1 MIWSSLGEGGSP
13 RFKSPGCKSDTAGGV
28 CCHLANSCW
37 TVAVLKVSN
46 HQGAFRK
53 GTDLVLAEEIG
64 PSSTPPLLGSF
75 VVPNSQNLPHSQ
87 TFSIGS
93 HRQRCSSRVF
103 NPGPEPPVGA
113 SSQVAGL
120 LREDG
125 MGCQVPQ
132 LLVPADHTSGQWGFS
147 LIADSPGPGSLKM
160 VMSAVFR
167 SIAGS

>member
-1 MIWSSLGEGGSP
+1 MDSGSFEGVKSSAKT
-13 RFKSPGCKSDTAGGV
+13 R
-28 CCHLANSCW
+28 
-37 TVAVLKVSN
+37 
-46 HQGAFRK
+46 
-53 GTDLVLAEEIG
+53 TDLVLAEEIG

-75 VVPNSQNLPHSQ
+75 VVPNSQNLPPTQ
-87 TFSIGS
+87 AFSIGS

-147 LIADSPGPGSLKM
+147 LIVDSPGPGSLKM

-167 SIAGS
+167 SIAADSAASLLEISVSRLLPHHPFLGLPAL

>member
-1 MIWSSLGEGGSP
+1 M
-13 RFKSPGCKSDTAGGV
+13 
-28 CCHLANSCW
+28 
-37 TVAVLKVSN
+37 
-46 HQGAFRK
+46 
-53 GTDLVLAEEIG
+53 
-64 PSSTPPLLGSF
+64 
-75 VVPNSQNLPHSQ
+75 
-87 TFSIGS
+87 
-93 HRQRCSSRVF
+93 F

-147 LIADSPGPGSLKM
+147 VIADSPGPGSLKV

-167 SIAGS
+167 SIAADSAASLLEISVSQLLSHHPFLGLPAL